1 MQATRDFLKKLGLP
15 PGDLNELPSSAKRF
29 PDGAQYR
36 VEIPSVEGPN
46 ALAAVLS
53 EAEGRKVR
61 VHRVSQG
68 SGIML
73 LTDGEIREMAKLG
86 AEARIEVSLFVGPR
100 AAWETGAQITALAG
114 KNLGARHRGMEQV
127 VYAIEDIKRACS
139 LGIRSVLVADEG
151 LLWVVNEMKKAGELP
166 AELVLKVSVQMGASN
181 PISIRLQEQLG
192 AGTYNVPTDLDL
204 PKLAAIRAAV
214 ALPLDIYVEVPDN
227 FGGFVRHYEIPEIV
241 RVTAP
246 VYVKFGLRNAPDVYP
261 SGTHLESSV
270 IALSRERVRRA
281 EIGLD
286 LLRRYYPE
294 ATQSELGAAG
304 LAERRRKLCPGS
316 RINSPEPSARAAI
329 SSANKMF
336 AR

>member
-1 MQATRDFLKKLGLP
+1 MQATRDFLKRLGLP
-15 PGDLNELPSSAKRF
+15 PGDLFELPTSAKRF

-36 VEIPSVEGPN
+36 VEIPSVEGPH
-46 ALAAVLS
+46 ALAAVLA
-53 EAEGRKVR
+53 EADARKVR

-73 LTDGEIREMAKLG
+73 LTDAEIREMARLG
-86 AEARIEVSLFVGPR
+86 AEARVEVSLFVGPR
-100 AAWETGAQITALAG
+100 AAWETGAQITAPAG
-114 KNLGARHRGMEQV
+114 KNLGARQRGMNQV

-166 AELVLKVSVQMGASN
+166 AELVLKVSVQMGAAN

-192 AGTYNVPTDLDL
+192 AGTYNTPTDLDL
-204 PKLAAIRAAV
+204 PMLAAIRAAV
-214 ALPLDIYVEVPDN
+214 SLPLDIYVEVPDN

-241 RVTAP
+241 RVAAP

-261 SGTHLESSV
+261 SGSHLESTV
-270 IALSRERVRRA
+270 IALSKERVRRA

-294 ATQSELGAAG
+294 AVQSELAAKG
-304 LAERRRKLCPGS
+304 LALPVLG
-316 RINSPEPSARAAI
+316 PP
-329 SSANKMF
+329 
-336 AR
+336 

>member
-1 MQATRDFLKKLGLP
+1 MQATRDFLKRLGLP
-15 PGDLNELPSSAKRF
+15 PGDLFDLPTSAKRF

-36 VEIPSVEGPN
+36 VEIPSVEGPR
-46 ALAAVLS
+46 ALAAVLA
-53 EAEGRKVR
+53 EAEARKVR

-73 LTDGEIREMAKLG
+73 LTDAEIREMASLG
-86 AEARIEVSLFVGPR
+86 AEARVEVSLFVGPR
-100 AAWETGAQITALAG
+100 AAWETGAQITAPAG
-114 KNLGARHRGMEQV
+114 KNLGARQRGMNQV
-127 VYAIEDIKRACS
+127 MYAIEDIKRACS

-166 AELVLKVSVQMGASN
+166 AELVLKVSVQMGAAN

-192 AGTYNVPTDLDL
+192 AGTYNTPTDLDL
-204 PKLAAIRAAV
+204 PMFAAIRAAV
-214 ALPLDIYVEVPDN
+214 SLPLDIYVEVPDN

-241 RVTAP
+241 RVAAP

-261 SGTHLESSV
+261 SGSHLESTV

-286 LLRRYYPE
+286 LLRRYYP
-294 ATQSELGAAG
+294 AAVQSELAAKG
-304 LAERRRKLCPGS
+304 LALPVL
-316 RINSPEPSARAAI
+316 NTP
-329 SSANKMF
+329 
-336 AR
+336 